1 MIRSL
6 IYLPFEISDLLLLQL
21 SDFAIFHFSNAHH
34 HAIET
39 SRLAVRVSI
48 PPEMRWLARAD
59 GQVRRDILR
68 RPLLHPRPPCSS
80 SSSRPFIRPPY
91 TCPGESYPVA
101 PRGKRRP
108 SPGENR
114 IRKDCRILRAGCSK
128 SFRSKI
134 GACDHWR
141 FVTSCSVQTND
152 ASTPGWQSTRAII
165 LVPTKELGMQVTGFL
180 KKLTLYC
187 EGLISVC
194 NATSGG
200 ASVQK

>member
-1 MIRSL
+1 MLEHKSSQWSPFTKRLHLTSTADICKTKIRKDIPCCHRYHVIRSL
-6 IYLPFEISDLLLLQL
+6 IYLHLEISDLLLLQL

-39 SRLAVRVSI
+39 RRLAVRVSI
-48 PPEMRWLARAD
+48 PPEIRWLARAD

-68 RPLLHPRPPCSS
+68 RSLLHPRPPCAS

-91 TCPGESYPVA
+91 TCPGESYSVA
-101 PRGKRRP
+101 PRGKRCS

-114 IRKDCRILRAGCSK
+114 IRKDCRILRSGCSK

-141 FVTSCSVQTND
+141 FVTLCS
-152 ASTPGWQSTRAII
+152 I
-165 LVPTKELGMQVTGFL
+165 
-180 KKLTLYC
+180 
-187 EGLISVC
+187 
-194 NATSGG
+194 
-200 ASVQK
+200 